1 MKKQYLLLTVL
12 IILSLPYY
20 LSSEPGF
27 NSGPGCSGSG
37 CHTFQDN
44 SVTIVPLS
52 NLQVQISLTGNSG
65 NVGGELVNPSGT
77 VVAVINSTSSNP
89 FILTAPSEGTYL
101 INAGY
106 KSPSRRWDST
116 HVNLQLPPSAPGNL
130 VGQFI
135 SNPLSVQLNW
145 SDNSN
150 NETGFIIER
159 EILGPDAFTVIDT
172 VLANQNTY
180 VDLSVTYLTYSYRI
194 SAFNAGGQSGY
205 SNVAQIVVPVELTS
219 FTASLNMS
227 QVLLKWS
234 TASETNN
241 MGFEILRS
249 SQTDIDNWEAIG
261 FVEGKGTTTEFTNYE
276 FYNELSEF
284 NLSATLKY
292 RLKQIDFSGQFEYSD
307 IIEIEVT
314 SPTEYSLEQNYPNP
328 FNPSTVIEFSLPED
342 VSNVKLSIYNA
353 LGENVAELVNSS
365 LTAGKYQYQWNA
377 KNVATGMYIYELRT
391 DKFVSVKK
399 MILMK

>member
-1 MKKQYLLLTVL
+1 MKKQYLLLIVL
-12 IILSLPYY
+12 IILSLPFY

-27 NSGPGCSGSG
+27 NGTSPGCSGSG

-44 SVTIVPLS
+44 SVTVVPLS
-52 NLQVQISLTGNSG
+52 NLQVQITLTGTTAK
-65 NVGGELVNPSGT
+65 VGGELVNSSGT

-106 KSPSRRWDST
+106 KSPALRWDST
-116 HVNLQLPPSAPGNL
+116 HVNVQLPPSAPDNL

-135 SNPLSVQLNW
+135 SNPLSVQLSW

-159 EILGPDAFTVIDT
+159 ESLGPDAFTVIDT

-205 SNVAQIVVPVELTS
+205 SNVAQIIVPVELTS
-219 FTASLNMS
+219 FTATLNTSL
-227 QVLLKWS
+227 VLLKWS

-249 SQTDIDNWEAIG
+249 SQADVNNWETIG

-276 FYNELSEF
+276 FHNDLAEF
-284 NLSATLKY
+284 NSTTILKY
-292 RLKQIDFSGQFEYSD
+292 RLKQIDFSGTSSYSD
-307 IIEIEVT
+307 IVEVEFNPET
-314 SPTEYSLEQNYPNP
+314 FFLAQNYPNP
-328 FNPSTVIEFSLPED
+328 FNPTTNIKFSVAKD
-342 VSNVKLSIYNA
+342 GFVSLKVFNA
-353 LGENVAELVNSS
+353 LGKEVKTLISKNLVAGQYDTNFDASELTSGV
-365 LTAGKYQYQWNA
+365 
-377 KNVATGMYIYELRT
+377 YIYQLNADNRIE
-391 DKFVSVKK
+391 SKK
-399 MILMK
+399 MMLLK

>member
-12 IILSLPYY
+12 IIFSLPYY
-20 LSSEPGF
+20 LFSTPGLNGSS
-27 NSGPGCSGSG
+27 PGCSGSG

-44 SVTIVPLS
+44 SVTVLPLS
-52 NLQVQISLTGNSG
+52 NLQVQITLAGTTGK
-65 NVGGELVNPSGT
+65 VAGELVNSSGT

-116 HVNLQLPPSAPGNL
+116 HVTLQLPPSAPGNL

-145 SDNSN
+145 SDNSS
-150 NETGFIIER
+150 NESGFIIER
-159 EILGPDAFTVIDT
+159 ESLGPDAFTVIDT

-219 FTASLNMS
+219 FTASLNKS
-227 QVLLKWS
+227 LVLLKWS

-284 NLSATLKY
+284 NTSATLKY
-292 RLKQIDFSGQFEYSD
+292 RLKQIDFNGASSYSD
-307 IIEIEVT
+307 IVEVEFNPET
-314 SPTEYSLEQNYPNP
+314 FFLAQNYPNP
-328 FNPSTVIEFSLPED
+328 FNPTTNIKFSIAKD
-342 VSNVKLSIYNA
+342 SFVSLKVFNA
-353 LGENVAELVNSS
+353 LGKEVKTLISKNLVAGQYDTNFDASELTSGV
-365 LTAGKYQYQWNA
+365 
-377 KNVATGMYIYELRT
+377 YIYQLSADNRIE
-391 DKFVSVKK
+391 SKK
-399 MILMK
+399 MMLLK

>member
-12 IILSLPYY
+12 IIFSLPYY
-20 LSSEPGF
+20 LFSTPGLNGSS
-27 NSGPGCSGSG
+27 PGCSGSG

-44 SVTIVPLS
+44 SVTVLPLS
-52 NLQVQISLTGNSG
+52 NLQVQITLAGTTGK
-65 NVGGELVNPSGT
+65 VAGELVNSSGT

-116 HVNLQLPPSAPGNL
+116 HVTLQLPPSAPGNL

-145 SDNSN
+145 SDNSS
-150 NETGFIIER
+150 NESGFIIER
-159 EILGPDAFTVIDT
+159 ESLGLDAFTVIDT

-219 FTASLNMS
+219 FTASINKSL
-227 QVLLKWS
+227 VLLKWS

-261 FVEGKGTTTEFTNYE
+261 FVEGKGTTTECTNYE

-284 NLSATLKY
+284 NTSATLKY
-292 RLKQIDFSGQFEYSD
+292 RLKQIDFNGASSYSD
-307 IIEIEVT
+307 IVEVEFNPET
-314 SPTEYSLEQNYPNP
+314 FFLAQNYPNP
-328 FNPSTVIEFSLPED
+328 FNPTTNIKFSVAKD
-342 VSNVKLSIYNA
+342 GFVSLKVFNTLGKEVKTLISKN
-353 LGENVAELVNSS
+353 LVAGQYDTNFDASELTSGV
-365 LTAGKYQYQWNA
+365 
-377 KNVATGMYIYELRT
+377 YIYQLSADNRIE
-391 DKFVSVKK
+391 SKK
-399 MILMK
+399 MMLLK

>member
-12 IILSLPYY
+12 IILSLPFY
-20 LSSEPGF
+20 LSSEPGY

-44 SVTIVPLS
+44 SVTVVQLS
-52 NLQVQISLTGNSG
+52 NLQVQITLTSTTAK
-65 NVGGELVNPSGT
+65 VGGELVNSSGT
-77 VVAVINSTSSNP
+77 VVAFINSTSSNP

-106 KSPSRRWDST
+106 KSPSKKWDST
-116 HVNLQLPPSAPGNL
+116 HVTLQLPPSAPGNL

-159 EILGPDAFTVIDT
+159 ESLGPDAFTVIDT

-219 FTASLNMS
+219 FTASLNKS
-227 QVLLKWS
+227 LVLLKWS

-249 SQTDIDNWEAIG
+249 SQSDINNWETIG
-261 FVEGKGTTTEFTNYE
+261 FVEGKGTTTEFSNYE
-276 FYNELSEF
+276 FYNDLSEF
-284 NLSATLKY
+284 NSSAILKY
-292 RLKQIDFSGQFEYSD
+292 RLKQIDFSGASSYSD
-307 IIEIEVT
+307 IVEVEFNPET
-314 SPTEYSLEQNYPNP
+314 FFLAQNYPNP
-328 FNPSTVIEFSLPED
+328 FNPATNIKFSVAKD
-342 VSNVKLSIYNA
+342 GFVSLKVFNA
-353 LGENVAELVNSS
+353 LGKEVKTLINKNLVAGQYDTNFDASELTSGV
-365 LTAGKYQYQWNA
+365 
-377 KNVATGMYIYELRT
+377 YIYQLNADNRIE
-391 DKFVSVKK
+391 SKK
-399 MILMK
+399 MMLLK

>member
-12 IILSLPYY
+12 MILSLPYY

-44 SVTIVPLS
+44 SVTVVPLS
-52 NLQVQISLTGNSG
+52 NLQVQITLTGNTG
-65 NVGGELVNPSGT
+65 NVAGELVNSSGT
-77 VVAVINSTSSNP
+77 IVAVINSTSSNP
-89 FILTAPSEGTYL
+89 FILTAPSEGNYL

-116 HVNLQLPPSAPGNL
+116 HVTLQLPPSAPGNL
-130 VGQFI
+130 VGQLI

-159 EILGPDAFTVIDT
+159 ESLGPDAFTVIDT

-219 FTASLNMS
+219 FTASLIKS

-249 SQTDIDNWEAIG
+249 SQADINNWETIG

-284 NLSATLKY
+284 NSSATLKY
-292 RLKQIDFSGQFEYSD
+292 RLKQIDFSGVSSYSD
-307 IIEIEVT
+307 IVEVEFNPET
-314 SPTEYSLEQNYPNP
+314 FFLAQNYPNP
-328 FNPSTVIEFSLPED
+328 FNPTTNIKFSVAKD
-342 VSNVKLSIYNA
+342 GFVSLKVFNA
-353 LGENVAELVNSS
+353 LGKEVKTLISKNLVAGQYDTNFDASELTSGV
-365 LTAGKYQYQWNA
+365 
-377 KNVATGMYIYELRT
+377 YIYQLSADNRIE
-391 DKFVSVKK
+391 SKK
-399 MILMK
+399 MMLLK